1 MKDKKDWIDWI
12 DDQLKDMYKD
22 DGYSD
27 IGINRV
33 FKTTEDDREIA
44 EHILLTLK
52 SLIEEN
58 DR

>member
-1 MKDKKDWIDWI
+1 MKDKKEWIDWI